1 MENSQSVSSTQS
13 FIADNH
19 QSELKASAI
28 TDDIANLNFSSFDGS
43 DENELDEVFSLLIE
57 DPKRNNNGIPSGT
70 SQQELIN
77 AIYGGGWLFRGQTGT
92 SVKLDSPR
100 KRRTAVKDK
109 DGKNVYE
116 GDKIKYEYVIK
127 DGKPE
132 IIKYESVRGSGN
144 QQLFVPHVSFGASKL
159 IQAQIFTSLGL
170 EVKLFNSEAAK
181 IAKDEDINPMF
192 WELFEYQKSIPLL
205 ITEGAKKA
213 CALISAGYAAISLNG
228 VDGYGNNVYL
238 KNENGEILM
247 EKNPYE
253 DGDRKV
259 CVEDADGNNIKTLL
273 PELEK
278 LIKDRDVILAFD
290 VDDDP
295 STKKKVDGAKGR
307 FRLAVEGIAKSVKQV
322 KWKGHKGVDDLI
334 AAEGV
339 KAFQKACIKK
349 LEVKLPPPRKE
360 LKPSSLGFSSSIET
374 GLVAVA
380 LGEDGKELLDKD
392 GKPKSERI
400 GNHLI
405 AIATL
410 NNTDKNES
418 AFLLEFQTFDGSIRK
433 WTMPRGY
440 ISGDG
445 NLLITELYGREYSF
459 IRDKKSMLLDYLS
472 TLGGSIEQK
481 YVITDSSGWVDKSF
495 VLPHKTHG
503 DENLKFRDVD
513 PSPDVITEIKGTLQG
528 WKDNVAARCDGNS
541 RLILGLGTSF
551 AATLLPLLDIE
562 SGGFH
567 LVGDTSKGK
576 TIILSVAA
584 SVTGIKDIP
593 HWRTTSNGL
602 ESIATAFNHLC
613 LPLDEIGQA
622 DPKDVG
628 NIAYMLGNGQGKARM
643 TKNLTNR
650 KPKTWKLIFLS
661 SGEVTLGNYMAQA
674 NVIQKGG
681 QEVRMPDVPAI
692 PEGTKHGCFEKIH
705 GADDGGQFAAALEAA
720 VIENRGTALDAFLS
734 RLVTDIAD
742 PSFAGNLSK
751 QLHLTAAKLS
761 EGTKDS
767 AIGRVAK
774 RFALVQVALG
784 LAHKYDLLPFDAEQI
799 GWAISECFHAWLV
812 SRGGDGS
819 IEIKQAIK
827 RIERLFVTNEISDR
841 IDDLRDGD
849 DSKVRNLLAH
859 RKCDADG
866 DTTEFWVPPSVFEKE
881 MCEGVNKTELISELQ
896 KMGWLLT
903 STDGRP
909 TVERRK
915 NKQKSRYFIF
925 VAWKS

>member
-1 MENSQSVSSTQS
+1 MTNSQNTSYSQS
-13 FIADNH
+13 LTNFQPEHIKEFRD
-19 QSELKASAI
+19 SAI
-28 TDDIANLNFSSFDGS
+28 DDGIAALNFWSFDGS
-43 DENELDEVFSLLIE
+43 DENELDQVFSRLKLE
-57 DPKRNNNGIPSGT
+57 PEHKNNGTLSGK
-70 SQQELIN
+70 SQQELANIL
-77 AIYGGGWLFRGQTGT
+77 YGGGWVFEGHGGV

-100 KRRTAVKDK
+100 SNG
-109 DGKNVYE
+109 DGKV
-116 GDKIKYEYVIK
+116 
-127 DGKPE
+127 
-132 IIKYESVRGSGN
+132 IKYESVRDSGN
-144 QQLFVPHVSFGASKL
+144 QQLFVPHVSVRISK
-159 IQAQIFTSLGL
+159 QI
-170 EVKLFNSEAAK
+170 AAK
-181 IAKDEDINPMF
+181 LDINIKCPKDAKDEDVNPYF
-192 WELFEYQKSIPLL
+192 WEYFLVKIPQII

-213 CALISAGYAAISLNG
+213 CSLISAGYPAIALNG
-228 VDGYGNNVYL
+228 VDGFGSNVYL
-238 KNENGEILM
+238 QNENGEVLT
-247 EKNPYE
+247 EKNPFE

-259 CVEDADGNNIKTLL
+259 CKKDADGNNIKSLIPAL
-273 PELEK
+273 QELIEGK
-278 LIKDRDVILAFD
+278 EATLAFD
-290 VDDDP
+290 VDDNP
-295 STKKKVDGAKGR
+295 ATKKKVDGAKSR
-307 FRLAVEGIAKSVKQV
+307 FRLAVEGIAKSVTQV
-322 KWKGHKGVDDLI
+322 RWKGYKGVDDLI

-339 KAFQKACIKK
+339 KAFEKAYKIKT
-349 LEVKLPPPRKE
+349 EVKLPKE
-360 LKPSSLGFSSSIET
+360 PKEPKPTSIGFSSSIET

-472 TLGGSIEQK
+472 TLGASIEQK

-503 DENLKFRDVD
+503 DKNLRFRDVD
-513 PSPDVITEIKGTLQG
+513 PSPDVITETNGTLQG
-528 WKDNVAARCDGNS
+528 WKDTVAARCDGNS

-551 AATLLPLLDIE
+551 AAPLLPILDIE

-567 LVGDTSKGK
+567 LVGGTSKGK

-584 SVTGIKDIP
+584 SVIGLKDIP

-628 NIAYMLGNGQGKARM
+628 SIAYMLGNGQGKARM
-643 TKNLTNR
+643 AKNLTNR

-661 SGEVTLGNYMAQA
+661 SGEVSLGNFMAQA

-681 QEVRMPDVPAI
+681 QEVRLPDVPAI
-692 PEGTKHGCFEKIH
+692 PDGSKYGCFETIH
-705 GADDGGQFAAALEAA
+705 GAESGFQFASALEAA
-720 VIENRGTALDAFLS
+720 VIENRGTALDTFLS
-734 RLVTDIAD
+734 RLVIDIAD
-742 PSFAGNLSK
+742 PSFAGILSK

-761 EGTKDS
+761 EGNKDS

-774 RFALVQVALG
+774 RFALLQVALG

-799 GWAISECFHAWLV
+799 GWAISKCFHAWLA

-819 IEIKQAIK
+819 IEIKQAVK

-881 MCEGVNKTELISELQ
+881 MCEGVNKTELIAELQ

-925 VAWKS
+925 INWKS